1 MSTTTM
7 PPEHDKTS
15 NHRRGF
21 ESIDE
26 FRRAYFPKDC
36 TQETNEV
43 DTVDA
48 IGRELAEKTARLV
61 KSAFALQ

>member
-1 MSTTTM
+1 MSTPTIAH
-7 PPEHDKTS
+7 ENHKTS
-15 NHRRGF
+15 NHRYTF

-26 FRRAYFPKDC
+26 FRRAYFPKDF
-36 TQETNEV
+36 TQDQNET

-48 IGRELAEKTARLV
+48 IGRELAKKSEVLV